1 MKLELVSKTIG
12 VGRYKNLTAEEI
24 IEAIAR
30 HGVIKEAG
38 KLTHYLMDNKHWS
51 PLTHVSYGFYAETSR
66 AISAQIFRHSSLAFQ
81 ELSQRYGVVLSF
93 EPIEYRLEHPTNRQ
107 SSTDAV
113 GVLNPDYSLLIDNK
127 ATKKQRK
134 AMIKAQKI
142 MAKTFKVYNDLV
154 DAGIAKECAR
164 FHLPMATRTTI
175 HITGNLRNL
184 LAFLNVRMDHHAQK
198 EIRDLAELIGEA
210 LENELPNV
218 FSVINWRDGLFM

>member
-12 VGRYKNLTAEEI
+12 VGRYEKLTAEEI

-30 HGVIKEAG
+30 HGVIKESG
-38 KLTHYLMDNKHWS
+38 KLTRYLMDNKHWS
-51 PLTHVSYGFYAETSR
+51 PLEHVHYTFLGETSR
-66 AISAQIFRHSSLAFQ
+66 AISAQVFRHSSLSFQ
-81 ELSQRYGVVLSF
+81 ELSQRYGVVLKF

-107 SSTDAV
+107 SSTDVV
-113 GVLNPDYSLLIDNK
+113 GRLEEDGSISIFDGATPEQVDAFEYARLANK
-127 ATKKQRK
+127 AAFK
-134 AMIKAQKI
+134 AYEM
-142 MAKTFKVYNDLV
+142 LL